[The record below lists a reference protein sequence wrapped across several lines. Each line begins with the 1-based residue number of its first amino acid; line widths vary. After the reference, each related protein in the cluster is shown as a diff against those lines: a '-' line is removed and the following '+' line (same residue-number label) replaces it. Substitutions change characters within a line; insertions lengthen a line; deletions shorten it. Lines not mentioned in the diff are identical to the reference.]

1 MSINGRLVYIIEI
14 LGFPLKPQPQNPFP
28 SPIRASQP
36 SGSVRRPAVGHW
48 YGCCRESS
56 MNQGSHGGGYS
67 RSYGYHWISYMSLI
81 SHKILLLYLVYI
93 IIIILLLLLIIY
105 YYYYYYIYIIY
116 AWFYLF
122 LYIYANY
129 IKLFCNI
136 SASEYDIWIC
146 SWHTQGVK
154 QNQWDTIYIYTY
166 SYNHTY
172 NLIRPYTSIYDQ
184 WTWH

>member
-1 MSINGRLVYIIEI
+1 MYIIEI

-56 MNQGSHGGGYS
+56 LNQGSHGGGYS
-67 RSYGYHWISYMSLI
+67 RSMDIIGYPICH
-81 SHKILLLYLVYI
+81 LYPI
-93 IIIILLLLLIIY
+93 IYYILLLLLMQWLSLLLLIQLLSLLY
-105 YYYYYYIYIIY
+105 IY

-146 SWHTQGVK
+146 SWYTQRVK
-154 QNQWDTIYIYTY
+154 QNKWDTININIIIYIYTY
-166 SYNHTY
+166 SHNHTY

-184 WTWH
+184 WSWH

>member
-93 IIIILLLLLIIY
+93 IIIILLLLLLLLLLIIY
-105 YYYYYYIYIIY
+105 YYYYYYIYNLCMVLSVSVYLCKLYQII
-116 AWFYLF
+116 LQ
-122 LYIYANY
+122 YISFR
-129 IKLFCNI
+129 IR
-136 SASEYDIWIC
+136 
-146 SWHTQGVK
+146 HM
-154 QNQWDTIYIYTY
+154 
-166 SYNHTY
+166 
-172 NLIRPYTSIYDQ
+172 NL
-184 WTWH
+184 